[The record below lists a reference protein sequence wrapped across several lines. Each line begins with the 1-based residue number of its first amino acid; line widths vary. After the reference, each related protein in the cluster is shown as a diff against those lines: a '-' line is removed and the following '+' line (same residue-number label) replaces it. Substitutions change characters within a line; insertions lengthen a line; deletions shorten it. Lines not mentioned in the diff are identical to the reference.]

1 MSLVIATSK
10 QQLVHVGTSTMMGIH
25 DVFPAS
31 IAADNNPISVKKMR
45 SSDSQFP
52 TTKTLL
58 GFDLTELI
66 KQYGLKKTNMQ
77 FSS

>member
-31 IAADNNPISVKKMR
+31 IAADDDPISVKKMK
-45 SSDSQFP
+45 SSDSQFS

-58 GFDLTELI
+58 GFDFDGI
-66 KQYGLKKTNMQ
+66 DKTI
-77 FSS
+77 